1 MNLST
6 SNISQLIFDNKCSFE
21 KRAQAVF
28 EYQFKNVALFQK
40 YVSQSFSGSSEIPD
54 LMQFPFLPIS
64 FFRSN
69 AILAKNLNPS
79 KIFESSGTTDS
90 TNSKHFVADLNIYK
104 KSILSG
110 FEKFYGSP
118 SNYIILGLLP
128 SYLERENAS
137 LVYMVDYLMQTSNH
151 PKNQFYKFNYE
162 DLLNNIVNYD
172 GTRKVFV
179 IGVTFALWELA
190 EILDLPALEH
200 CIFLETGGMKG
211 RRKEILREELH
222 SILTNSFGVASIHSE
237 YGMTEMLSQAYSVG
251 DGIFKCSDT
260 LKVLVRDP
268 YDPTV
273 VKTSGK
279 GVLNIID
286 LANLHSCSFLATD
299 DLGEVFE
306 DGSFKVV
313 GRLDN
318 TQMRGCNLMF
328 E

>member
-1 MNLST
+1 
-6 SNISQLIFDNKCSFE
+6 
-21 KRAQAVF
+21 
-28 EYQFKNVALFQK
+28 
-40 YVSQSFSGSSEIPD
+40 
-54 LMQFPFLPIS
+54 
-64 FFRSN
+64 
-69 AILAKNLNPS
+69 
-79 KIFESSGTTDS
+79 
-90 TNSKHFVADLNIYK
+90 
-104 KSILSG
+104 
-110 FEKFYGSP
+110 
-118 SNYIILGLLP
+118 
-128 SYLERENAS
+128 
-137 LVYMVDYLMQTSNH
+137 
-151 PKNQFYKFNYE
+151 
-162 DLLNNIVNYD
+162 
-172 GTRKVFV
+172 
-179 IGVTFALWELA
+179 
-190 EILDLPALEH
+190 
-200 CIFLETGGMKG
+200 MKG

-299 DLGEVFE
+299 DLGEVFD